1 MNISGPESTFL
12 GLPLSAEQ
20 EAEIR
25 HYIHQ
30 RARRGLRPDLEEL
43 RSMLHDML
51 EPPLAESTMDPVE
64 ALEFHVDAE
73 QAANLVDESCDPIEA
88 YEERISVRE
97 GAAMKHPG
105 H

>member
-30 RARRGLRPDLEEL
+30 RARRGLRPDQVEL
-43 RSMLHDML
+43 RDML
-51 EPPLAESTMDPVE
+51 RDMLVPPIAESATDPVE
-64 ALEFHVDAE
+64 AFEFHADAE
-73 QAANLVDESCDPIEA
+73 QAANLVDESCDPIGA
-88 YEERISVRE
+88 YEERMSVRE
-97 GAAMKHPG
+97 GAAMKHPA